1 MPFNSQFKE
10 NKGQTFY
17 PFETIS
23 LAIKNITFLYLLI
36 ILSYSLCNIT
46 KYNFCPFCKLKTVK
60 LFTLLEHNEKLCH
73 AQEP

>member
-10 NKGQTFY
+10 IKGQTFR
-17 PFETIS
+17 
-23 LAIKNITFLYLLI
+23 YLLI

-60 LFTLLEHNEKLCH
+60 LFTLLEHNEKMCH